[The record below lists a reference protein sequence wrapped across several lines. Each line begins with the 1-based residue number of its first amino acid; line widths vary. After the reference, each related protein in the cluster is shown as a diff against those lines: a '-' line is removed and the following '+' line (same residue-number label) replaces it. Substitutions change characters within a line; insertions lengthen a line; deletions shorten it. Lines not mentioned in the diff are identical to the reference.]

1 MAQRHSITA
10 SPRTIVGK
18 ETNKLRRQG
27 NVPGVVYG
35 PVVEQPISVS
45 VDMKELNR
53 MYHALGSNLL
63 IDLKLDGSS
72 YTVYMRRVT
81 MDRLKR
87 EPLHAE
93 FYAPNMRVDITASI
107 PVILHG
113 EPANTS
119 GVVTPVRETID
130 IRGLPDALPPSLDVD
145 ISGLAEYDD
154 AIYLRDMTLPEGAEL
169 LTDPDEM
176 LVKLTAPARIATPEE
191 ELAAEEEEAAD
202 LEQAADAGGAEAAE
216 GPEGD
221 TDGDTATDNS

>member
-1 MAQRHSITA
+1 MAQRHSLIA
-10 SPRTIVGK
+10 QPRTVEGK
-18 ETNKLRRQG
+18 ETAKLRREG
-27 NVPGVVYG
+27 IVPGVVYG
-35 PVVEQPISVS
+35 PVIQDPISVS

-53 MYHALGSNLL
+53 MYYALGSNLL
-63 IDLKLDGSS
+63 IDLRMDGSN

-87 EPLHAE
+87 QPMHAE

-107 PVILHG
+107 QVILHG

-130 IRGLPDALPPSLDVD
+130 VRGLPDALPPSLDVD

-154 AIYLRDMTLPEGAEL
+154 AIYLREMTLPEGVEL
-169 LTDPDEM
+169 LTDPEEM

-191 ELAAEEEEAAD
+191 VAEDGEEAPELD
-202 LEQAADAGGAEAAE
+202 EAADAGGAESLEAQAE
-216 GPEGD
+216 NASED
-221 TDGDTATDNS
+221 ES